1 MVLKVLSETLTECA
15 YCTGTKVGLSVG
27 ELSSGGKVLQK
38 LLILA
43 IYHHKKYEK
52 HISECTQN
60 LSSFITTLR
69 SFSSTVV
76 SVFISLAKY

>member
-1 MVLKVLSETLTECA
+1 MVLKVLSETLTECV

-43 IYHHKKYEK
+43 IYRPKPPKEDGDP
-52 HISECTQN
+52 
-60 LSSFITTLR
+60 
-69 SFSSTVV
+69 TVGT
-76 SVFISLAKY
+76 

>member
-1 MVLKVLSETLTECA
+1 MVLKVLSETLTECV

-43 IYHHKKYEK
+43 IYLTWYVDRLGRQ
-52 HISECTQN
+52 I
-60 LSSFITTLR
+60 LR
-69 SFSSTVV
+69 GASPPLFVN
-76 SVFISLAKY
+76 

>member
-1 MVLKVLSETLTECA
+1 MVLKVLSETLTECV

-43 IYHHKKYEK
+43 IYVKRNIEVHDP
-52 HISECTQN
+52 ILN
-60 LSSFITTLR
+60 
-69 SFSSTVV
+69 FS
-76 SVFISLAKY
+76 

>member
-1 MVLKVLSETLTECA
+1 MVLKVLSETLTECV

-43 IYHHKKYEK
+43 IF
-52 HISECTQN
+52 HIQ
-60 LSSFITTLR
+60 
-69 SFSSTVV
+69 
-76 SVFISLAKY
+76 SVHGRFLDEGEDQQ